1 MSTQAL
7 SEAVSGAPARGR
19 SRLVVGLVFL
29 VFFVISFLTNIL
41 GPLIPD
47 IITGFR
53 VSLAMAAILPF
64 AFFIAYGV
72 MSIPAG
78 FAVQR
83 FGEKALIVVAFAAAT
98 VGAAGF
104 ARFPGYAMAVA
115 SLFVIG
121 AGMAALQ
128 VAVNPLLRVAGGE
141 EHFAFNSAFA
151 QLIFGVASFLSP
163 MVYSALLQGLSA
175 PAADRGGLV
184 RLLGELTRATLPWA
198 SIYWVFAVLSGAC
211 VVLFAL
217 VRLPAVERRDDESA
231 GTLSMYRQLAGSR
244 VVWSYF
250 IAIVAYVGCEQ
261 GTADWMSPFLERYHG
276 IDPHQ
281 GGASAVAYFWGLMTA
296 GCLVGMVLLRLVDS
310 RRVLFLFSLG
320 ALVTL
325 SLGLFGPTSVAVI
338 ALPCVGFFA
347 SIMWPTIVSLAL
359 NSVPQHHGPLAGILC
374 SGIMG
379 GALVPLLIG
388 WLGDQ
393 CGSLRLGMLLLY
405 ATFGIVLSVALW
417 ARPLVT
423 NAVIGAAPESVTG

>member
-1 MSTQAL
+1 MSTKAN
-7 SEAVSGAPARGR
+7 SGEPARGR

-47 IITGFR
+47 IITGFH
-53 VSLAMAAILPF
+53 VSLTMAAILPF

-83 FGEKALIVVAFAAAT
+83 FGEKALLVVAFAAAT
-98 VGAAGF
+98 AGAAGF

-128 VAVNPLLRVAGGE
+128 VAINPLLRVAGGE

-151 QLIFGVASFLSP
+151 QLIFGIASFLSP
-163 MVYSALLQGLSA
+163 QVYATLIHGLDMPAEARTGLIALLG
-175 PAADRGGLV
+175 
-184 RLLGELTRATLPWA
+184 RLTPPSLPWA
-198 SIYWVFAVLSGAC
+198 SIYWVFAAVSAAC
-211 VVLFAL
+211 VVLFAV
-217 VRLPAVERRDDESA
+217 VRLPAVERREDESA
-231 GTLSMYRQLAGSR
+231 GTLEMYRQLARSR

-250 IAIVAYVGCEQ
+250 AAIVAYVGCEQ

-276 IDPHQ
+276 VDPHQ
-281 GGASAVAYFWGLMTA
+281 GGADAVAYFWGLMTA
-296 GCLVGMVLLRLVDS
+296 GCLVGMVLLRLYDS

-320 ALVTL
+320 AFVTL
-325 SLGLFGPTSVAVI
+325 SLGLFGPTPVAVL

-388 WLGDQ
+388 WLGDR
-393 CGSLRLGMLLLY
+393 CGSLRVGMLLLY

-417 ARPLVT
+417 ARPLVS
-423 NAVIGAAPESVTG
+423 NAVVRASPEAARG

>member
-1 MSTQAL
+1 MSTQDIP
-7 SEAVSGAPARGR
+7 GTPARGR

-29 VFFVISFLTNIL
+29 VFLVISFLTNIL

-47 IITGFR
+47 IITGFH
-53 VSLAMAAILPF
+53 VSLTMAAILPF

-83 FGEKALIVVAFAAAT
+83 FGEKALLVAAFAAAT
-98 VGAAGF
+98 AGF
-104 ARFPGYAMAVA
+104 ARFPGYAMAIT

-128 VAVNPLLRVAGGE
+128 VAINPLLRVAGGE

-163 MVYSALLQGLSA
+163 QVYAALIHGLEA
-175 PAADRGGLV
+175 PADTRSGLV
-184 RLLGELTRATLPWA
+184 ELLGRLTPATLPWA
-198 SIYWVFAVLSGAC
+198 SIYWVFAAVSAAC
-211 VVLFAL
+211 VVLFLA
-217 VRLPAVERRDDESA
+217 VRLPVVERRDDESA
-231 GTLSMYRQLAGSR
+231 GTLSMYRQLARSR

-250 IAIVAYVGCEQ
+250 AAIVAYVGCEQ

-281 GGASAVAYFWGLMTA
+281 GGADAVAYFWGLMTA
-296 GCLVGMVLLRLVDS
+296 GCLLGMVLLRLFDS
-310 RRVLFLFSLG
+310 RRVLFVFSLG
-320 ALVTL
+320 ALATL
-325 SLGLFGPTSVAVI
+325 SLGLFGPTSVAVL

-388 WLGDQ
+388 WLADAS
-393 CGSLRLGMLLLY
+393 GSLRVGMLLLY
-405 ATFGIVLSVALW
+405 GTFGIVLSVALW
-417 ARPLVT
+417 ARPLVS
-423 NAVIGAAPESVTG
+423 NAVIGATPEAARA

>member
-1 MSTQAL
+1 MSTEEIA
-7 SEAVSGAPARGR
+7 GTPARGR

-47 IITGFR
+47 IITGFH
-53 VSLAMAAILPF
+53 VSLTMAAILPF

-83 FGEKALIVVAFAAAT
+83 FGEKALLVAAFAAAT
-98 VGAAGF
+98 AGAAGF
-104 ARFPGYAMAVA
+104 ARFPGYAMAIT

-128 VAVNPLLRVAGGE
+128 VAINPLLRVAGGE

-151 QLIFGVASFLSP
+151 QLIFGIASFLSP
-163 MVYSALLQGLSA
+163 QVYAALIHGLDVPVEARTGLIALLG
-175 PAADRGGLV
+175 
-184 RLLGELTRATLPWA
+184 RLTPPSLPWA
-198 SIYWVFAVLSGAC
+198 SIYWVFAAVSAAC
-211 VVLFAL
+211 VVLFAV

-231 GTLSMYRQLAGSR
+231 GTLAMYRQLARSR

-250 IAIVAYVGCEQ
+250 AAIVAYVGCEQ

-276 IDPHQ
+276 VDPHQ
-281 GGASAVAYFWGLMTA
+281 GGADAVAYFWGLMTA
-296 GCLVGMVLLRLVDS
+296 GCLLGMVLLRLFDS

-320 ALVTL
+320 ALATL
-325 SLGLFGPTSVAVI
+325 SLGLFGPTPVAVL

-388 WLGDQ
+388 WLGDSL
-393 CGSLRLGMLLLY
+393 GSLRLGMLFLY
-405 ATFGIVLSVALW
+405 VTFAIVLSVALW

-423 NAVIGAAPESVTG
+423 NAVLGAGSGSARH